1 MRLQVLIHARIP
13 HGIGHE
19 VRPNA
24 QRQIE
29 QRLRHVIGRE
39 RKLAST
45 GTGNRLGILVAL
57 GIMHPIESLAL
68 LDNRG
73 RVSRRTNRRP
83 FEQRRHIGVPKLM
96 LARLRDRLG
105 LCKVRNA
112 VRDGIGDARDHIAHE
127 DIRNHTA
134 KQKGIAVA
142 HALGKRTGA
151 LQQTLRL
158 SDMNVPAWHSHPHKN
173 LDNYTITPKPRG
185 RLRTLYAA
193 TSPSHRFQFHTTAKV
208 PRPRDDIDRYRWR
221 GHPGVAPNP
230 GDVCSSRP
238 SYPPRRRPAR
248 S

>member
-1 MRLQVLIHARIP
+1 M
-13 HGIGHE
+13 
-19 VRPNA
+19 RPNA

-68 LDNRG
+68 LGDRG
-73 RVSRRTNRRP
+73 RGSRRTNRRP
-83 FEQRRHIGVPKLM
+83 FEQRRHIGIPKLM
-96 LARLRDRLG
+96 LARLRDRRG
-105 LCKVRNA
+105 VCKVRNA
-112 VRDGIGDARDHIAHE
+112 IRNGISDARDHIAHE
-127 DIRNHTA
+127 DIRNHAA

-142 HALGKRTGA
+142 HTIGKRTGA

-173 LDNYTITPKPRG
+173 LDNYTITAKPRG

-193 TSPSHRFQFHTTAKV
+193 TIPQRRSRFHTTTPA
-208 PRPRDDIDRYRWR
+208 PRPHGDIDRYRWR
-221 GHPGVAPNP
+221 GRPGAAPNP
-230 GDVCSSRP
+230 GDACSSRP
-238 SYPPRRRPAR
+238 SYPPRHKPAR
-248 S
+248 N

>member
-1 MRLQVLIHARIP
+1 MLFNAEFLARLAAVRLQILIHARIP

-29 QRLRHVIGRE
+29 QRLCHVIGRE

-57 GIMHPIESLAL
+57 GIMYPIESLAFL
-68 LDNRG
+68 GNRG
-73 RVSRRTNRRP
+73 RGSRRTNRRP

-96 LARLRDRLG
+96 LARLRDRLRLG
-105 LCKVRNA
+105 KMRDTVRN
-112 VRDGIGDARDHIAHE
+112 GIGDARDHIAHE
-127 DIRNHTA
+127 DIRNHAA

-158 SDMNVPAWHSHPHKN
+158 SDMNVPTWHSHPHKN
-173 LDNYTITPKPRG
+173 LDNYTITAKPRG

-193 TSPSHRFQFHTTAKV
+193 TSP
-208 PRPRDDIDRYRWR
+208 
-221 GHPGVAPNP
+221 
-230 GDVCSSRP
+230 
-238 SYPPRRRPAR
+238 
-248 S
+248 